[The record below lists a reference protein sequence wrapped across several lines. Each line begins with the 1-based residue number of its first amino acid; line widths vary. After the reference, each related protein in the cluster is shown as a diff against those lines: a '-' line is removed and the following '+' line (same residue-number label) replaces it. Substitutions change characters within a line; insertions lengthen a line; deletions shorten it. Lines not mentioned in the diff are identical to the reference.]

1 MKRIALQVLLAVVL
15 LTGCDTMG
23 TAELRREVVVEAY
36 LVAGEPIGDVR
47 LTRTV
52 SLEEAY
58 DPAVLGITDADVRI
72 ELLSNDGPVEEEI
85 RLAAVRDEPGV
96 YRANPAPIVEPLR
109 TYRLAVHVPET
120 GERLSSV
127 TVVPDTIRTL
137 HVNRD
142 TVVYR
147 SNDPLVFTV
156 AAPDYPGRQNVF
168 ILTTVALEPL
178 VDNLT
183 PFARNSFEDG
193 DASLSSL
200 SRSVSPLLNEENF
213 DVAPGGGR
221 RVQYPWLALNFI
233 GRNRATLQS
242 LDDNLYD
249 FVRSQ
254 SVQQGGSTLPPGE
267 IPNVLENVEGGRGI
281 FGSYARTSVEVVVLR
296 GADG

>member
-1 MKRIALQVLLAVVL
+1 MKRIVVPLVLALAL
-15 LTGCDTMG
+15 LTGCDTLG
-23 TAELRREVVVEAY
+23 TSELRREVVVEAY
-36 LVAGEPIGDVR
+36 LVAGDPLGDVR

-58 DPAVLGITDADVRI
+58 DPEALGITEADVRI
-72 ELLSNDGPVEEEI
+72 EMLSEDGLVEEEI
-85 RLAAVRDEPGV
+85 RLAVVEGEPGV
-96 YRANPAPIVEPLR
+96 YRADPAPTVEPLR
-109 TYRLAVHVPET
+109 TYRLAVDVPET

-137 HVNRD
+137 QVNRD

-147 SNDPLVFTV
+147 STDPLIFTV
-156 AAPDYPGRQNVF
+156 SAPNYPGRQNVF
-168 ILTTVALEPL
+168 ILTTDALEP
-178 VDNLT
+178 VVENLT

-193 DASLSSL
+193 DASLTSL
-200 SRSVSPLLNEENF
+200 SQSVSPLLNEENF

-233 GRNRATLQS
+233 GRNRVTLQS

-267 IPNVLENVEGGRGI
+267 IPNVLENVDGGRGV
-281 FGSYARTSVEVVVLR
+281 FGSYARTSFEVVVL
-296 GADG
+296 GGEE